1 MKMCDPFTE
10 GEGLNWDL
18 FGGDP
23 DPHILQKY
31 VQDFYV
37 SIRPTNVSF
46 VPICNTFV
54 LKTSHSS
61 HFRNTKAA

>member
-1 MKMCDPFTE
+1 MKLCDPFTE

-31 VQDFYV
+31 VQDYYV
-37 SIRPTNVSF
+37 SIRPINVSF
-46 VPICNTFV
+46 VPIGSTFV
-54 LKTSHSS
+54 P
-61 HFRNTKAA
+61 